1 MTRAPAG
8 LARVAVRVPAKIN
21 LFLAVRGRRDD
32 GMHDI
37 VSIMHTVG
45 VHDVVTVAFGG
56 PRAAMHHPAGRRV
69 MEVELQLGTG
79 GGAPPDDANL
89 AVRAAR
95 ALASSAGNG
104 WSLRRGGG
112 GRGAAERGRQWPVT
126 RVRLDKRIPVG
137 AGMAGGSAD
146 AAGTLIAL
154 NRLWDCDL
162 SLDQLR
168 DIGAALGA
176 DVPFCV
182 GGGTALATGTGVTTA
197 QVLCRGR
204 FQLVL
209 GISDRPLA
217 TADVY
222 RCWDE
227 IGVASRAEPDA
238 VLQALRT
245 ADPVALGEALHN
257 DLQPA
262 AFHLRPELRARRD
275 ALLAAGALGVVVS
288 GSGPTLVGLTDGA
301 QAARRVAR
309 AVRHL
314 FDRVEVA
321 RSPAGGP
328 EVVEER

>member
-1 MTRAPAG
+1 M
-8 LARVAVRVPAKIN
+8 AVRVPAKIN

-37 VSIMHTVG
+37 VSIMHTVN

-56 PRAAMHHPAGRRV
+56 PRAACHHPAGRRL
-69 MEVELQLGTG
+69 MEVELQLGAG
-79 GGAPPDDANL
+79 GGAPPGEENL

-95 ALASSAGNG
+95 ALASSAVNG
-104 WSLRRGGG
+104 WCLRRG
-112 GRGAAERGRQWPVT
+112 RGDRRATDQERQWPVT

-154 NRLWDCDL
+154 NRLWACDL
-162 SLDQLR
+162 SLDELR
-168 DIGAALGA
+168 DIGARLGA

-182 GGGTALATGTGVTTA
+182 GGGTAMATGTGVTTA
-197 QVLCRGR
+197 QVLCRGS
-204 FQLVL
+204 FHWVL

-227 IGVASRAEPDA
+227 VGVPSGAQPDA

-245 ADPVALGEALHN
+245 ADPVALGEGLCN
-257 DLQPA
+257 DLEAA
-262 AFHLRPELRARRD
+262 AFRLRPELRARRD
-275 ALLAAGALGVVVS
+275 ALLAAGALGAVVS
-288 GSGPTLVGLTDGA
+288 GSGPTLVGLADGA
-301 QAARRVAR
+301 DGARRVAR
-309 AVRHL
+309 AVRHR

-328 EVVEER
+328 EVVHER